1 MSAQCLRIRINFNRS
16 YQKWKM
22 ANIIERTLFNRVHI
36 FSVFFFF
43 SFSYYFEVVMY
54 TQLHLQ
60 IIPDTYEDN
69 EKENMIFKRIIS
81 TQGRFTHVDIVYVMK
96 NGKRNG
102 Y

>member
-1 MSAQCLRIRINFNRS
+1 
-16 YQKWKM
+16 
-22 ANIIERTLFNRVHI
+22 
-36 FSVFFFF
+36 
-43 SFSYYFEVVMY
+43 MY

-60 IIPDTYEDN
+60 IIPDTYENN
-69 EKENMIFKRIIS
+69 EEENMILKRVIS